1 MLRNYYSY
9 DEIFKGVNSFVV
21 SLLYE
26 DKDKEEVIIVLNFK
40 SYIEYFLLGLD
51 VLLEMYKYS
60 LNVIENIWVYYK
72 FVIFFKDEVVNIEVI
87 LFNCSYKF

>member
-1 MLRNYYSY
+1 MLRNYYIY